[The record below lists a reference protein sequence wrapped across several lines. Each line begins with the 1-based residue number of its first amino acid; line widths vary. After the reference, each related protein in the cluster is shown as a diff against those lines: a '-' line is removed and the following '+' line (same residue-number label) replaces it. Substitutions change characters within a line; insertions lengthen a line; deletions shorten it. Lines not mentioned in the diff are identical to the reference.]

1 MLTSILLFLPI
12 LGGLLLLLAKGS
24 QAKWISFA
32 LSLVCGGISIAMCAG
47 FDPQLGMQFVAELP
61 WLPNLGI
68 SYHVGVDG
76 ISLVLVLLT
85 NLLCP
90 VIFWSTFKQ
99 NPEHPGLHYGM
110 LLIMQGAMTGV
121 FVSLDIF
128 LYYIFW
134 ELALIPAY
142 FLVLLYGAF
151 ERNRIAMK
159 FFLYTLVGSLLM
171 LVAIIYLSQQNSPAS
186 FDIYDIYGVRLT
198 PNAQLLVLLAF
209 MSAYAIKIPIF
220 PFHTWQPDTYTSA
233 SSGTTMM
240 LSGIMLK
247 MGLYSI
253 IRWVLPIVPG
263 AVAANQNWMIWI
275 IVIGV
280 AYASLIAVQQKDL
293 KRLFAYASIAHVG
306 LIAAGI
312 LTMTESGLQGS
323 LLQMLSHGINAV
335 GLFYVCA
342 ILSDRKGTNDIAAL
356 GGIRRLAPWFA
367 TAYFVV
373 LLGTVALPLTN
384 GFVGE
389 FLLLSALFQK
399 SWVWSLVAGSGVI
412 LGAVYM
418 LKSYQGVMLGKEN
431 NGTFADLD
439 NQEKGVFLP
448 IVIAI
453 VVFGLLPSLITHL
466 SGPAIEQLL
475 QQINQAIQAN

>member
-1 MLTSILLFLPI
+1 LLLF
-12 LGGLLLLLAKGS
+12 LAKGS
-24 QAKWISFA
+24 QTKWISLA
-32 LSLVCGGISIAMCAG
+32 LSLVCGGISVAILAG
-47 FDPQLGMQFVAELP
+47 FDPLMGVQFAAEMP
-61 WLPNLGI
+61 WLPTLGI
-68 SYHVGVDG
+68 SYHVGIDG

-90 VIFWSTFKQ
+90 LIVYSTFKQ
-99 NPEHPGLHYGM
+99 NPEHPGLHYGLM
-110 LLIMQGAMTGV
+110 LIMQGAMTGV

-186 FDIYDIYGVRLT
+186 FDIFDIYGVRLT

-253 IRWVLPIVPG
+253 IRWVLPIVPA
-263 AVAANQNWMIWI
+263 AVTANQNWLIWI

-280 AYASLIAVQQKDL
+280 AYASLIAIQQTDL

-312 LTMTESGLQGS
+312 LTMSEGGLQGS

-342 ILSDRKGTNDIAAL
+342 ILSERRGTNKISEL
-356 GGIRRLAPWFA
+356 GGIRKLAPWFA

-389 FLLLSALFQK
+389 FLLLSALFKQN
-399 SWVWSLVAGSGVI
+399 WVWSLVAGSGVI

-418 LKSYQGVMLGKEN
+418 FKSYQGVMLGKST
-431 NGTFADLD
+431 NGVFADLD
-439 NQEKGVFLP
+439 NQDKAVLLP
-448 IVIAI
+448 IGIAI
-453 VVFGLLPSLITHL
+453 IVFGLLPSLITHL